1 MRQAYSN
8 EAWCRAHNHPC
19 DPELFDNFLVGDVVV
34 NDATAGL
41 AFRVA
46 FDNTVYWSDVER
58 WRLSSFRYVR
68 AYLLENAPVRTLPD
82 ELFMHLYDDLRRAE
96 QFPGGPRMLQ
106 TLQAD
111 PELRDL
117 VAVAAAAERR
127 PDQNWR
133 AFFDALDARWE
144 RPEVWGRLA
153 RAIVVPAEFTEVVY
167 IYRNAANGLPIEY
180 REILLSDLYA
190 RFGRA
195 HLQRY
200 LERDVLARIFGP

>member
-1 MRQAYSN
+1 MISGEPN
-8 EAWCRAHNHPC
+8 N
-19 DPELFDNFLVGDVVV
+19 
-34 NDATAGL
+34 
-41 AFRVA
+41 
-46 FDNTVYWSDVER
+46 S
-58 WRLSSFRYVR
+58 
-68 AYLLENAPVRTLPD
+68 
-82 ELFMHLYDDLRRAE
+82 RAE
-96 QFPGGPRMLQ
+96 RRCCQ

-111 PELRDL
+111 PELRGL

-144 RPEVWGRLA
+144 RPEIWGRLA
-153 RAIVVPAEFTEVVY
+153 RAIAVPAEFTEVVY
-167 IYRNAANGLPIEY
+167 VYRNVANGLPIEY

-195 HLQRY
+195 PLQRY